1 MVITND
7 PVNKSLNLKIE
18 GPVKKFVTITPK
30 RVRISGEVGEE
41 IKTTVSII
49 PEKDHPFKIL
59 EVKPLKKDNIKVSF
73 EEIKK
78 KDRTEYLITVTN
90 LKDMKVRYFDSIMVK
105 TDSKDRPELKISVYG
120 NIYEK
125 KKPKPVKQPKKQ

>member
-49 PEKDHPFKIL
+49 PEKDYPFKIL

-90 LKDMKVRYFDSIMVK
+90 LKDMKARYFDSIMVK